1 MNLKDVNIIFGF
13 TGAISTFPKIIEKF
27 EEISKKGANLY
38 PIMTYN
44 AYYLC
49 KKNKNEN
56 FIEKI
61 ENICKKKI
69 IHTLEDVEKLFK
81 KNNYDMMV
89 IAPLDSNTLA
99 KIANSISD
107 TPITLAVKL
116 HLKNKK
122 PLVIFIYA
130 DDGLSTNACNIGTL
144 LNRKHLY
151 FVPFMQNNP
160 ITKPYSLSSNPE
172 YIVKT
177 IDSALNEEQI
187 QPLIL

>member
-1 MNLKDVNIIFGF
+1 MNLKDVNIVFGF
-13 TGAISTFPKIIEKF
+13 TGAISTFSKIVEKF
-27 EEISKKGANLY
+27 EEISKKGATLY

-49 KKNKNEN
+49 KKNKTDY
-56 FIEKI
+56 IEKI
-61 ENICKKKI
+61 ENICNKKI

-107 TPITLAVKL
+107 TPISLAVKL

-122 PLVIFIYA
+122 PLVVFIYA
-130 DDGLSTNACNIGTL
+130 DDGLSSNACNIGNL
-144 LNRKHLY
+144 LNRKHMY
-151 FVPFMQNNP
+151 FVPFGQNNP
-160 ITKPYSLSSNPE
+160 ITKPYFLSSNPE

-177 IDSALNEEQI
+177 IQSALNDEQI
-187 QPLIL
+187 QPLLL

>member
-1 MNLKDVNIIFGF
+1 MNLKDVNILFGF
-13 TGAISTFPKIIEKF
+13 TGAICTFPKIIEKF
-27 EEISKKGANLY
+27 EEISKEGANLY
-38 PIMTYN
+38 PIMSYN
-44 AYYLC
+44 AYYLS
-49 KKNKNEN
+49 KKNKNEKY
-56 FIEKI
+56 IEKI
-61 ENICKKKI
+61 EHICNQKI

-81 KNNYDMMV
+81 KNNFDIMV
-89 IAPLDSNTLA
+89 IAPLDSNSIA

-122 PLVIFIYA
+122 SLVLFIYA

-151 FVPFMQNNP
+151 FVPFGQNNP
-160 ITKPYSLSSNPE
+160 ITKPYSLSSNTE

-177 IDSALNEEQI
+177 INSALNNEQI
-187 QPLIL
+187 QPIIL